1 MELLAEGSAVL
12 ALIQGVEVGTSDSSW
27 SRGRDVV
34 AGHCQLTGVASHWV
48 VTFTLL
54 FYYFCLFLYFNFLL
68 LVQQL
73 EQARLWHARRSEH
86 PYFLALAAA
95 LSQVAR
101 DSGAG
106 MALACEEEPGV
117 RTGCGRRHCQP
128 TGGRRPALSLC
139 LS

>member
-1 MELLAEGSAVL
+1 MVFN
-12 ALIQGVEVGTSDSSW
+12 TSLT
-27 SRGRDVV
+27 GFAVV

-48 VTFTLL
+48 VTLTLL
-54 FYYFCLFLYFNFLL
+54 FYLFIYFNFLIL
-68 LVQQL
+68 LQPL

-86 PYFLALAAA
+86 PYVLALAGA

-106 MALACEEEPGV
+106 MALACEEDPGL

-128 TGGRRPALSLC
+128 TGGRLPARSLC
-139 LS
+139 LSSFLF